1 MTVNGTGVHQV
12 NMDFTALMVYNLL
25 VVALTS
31 NIDNFQIAIG
41 LNLKFP
47 ELLNIEFLCLSNQ
60 INFELMIFLSVP
72 KKI

>member
-47 ELLNIEFLCLSNQ
+47 ELLDIEFLCLSNQ